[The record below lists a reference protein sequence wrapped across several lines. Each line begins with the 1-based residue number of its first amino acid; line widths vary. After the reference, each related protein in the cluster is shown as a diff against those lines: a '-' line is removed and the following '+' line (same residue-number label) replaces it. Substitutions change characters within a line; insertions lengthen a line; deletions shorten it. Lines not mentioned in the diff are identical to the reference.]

1 MGAESA
7 GEMEHVGPWQG
18 IWGLGLFSG
27 QLEDTE
33 SLE

>member
-7 GEMEHVGPWQG
+7 GEMDHVGPWQG
-18 IWGLGLFSG
+18 IWGLFSG
-27 QLEDTE
+27 QSEDTE